1 MLAMALVPQNEAGAE
16 TPAFDSIHDAEQSN
30 LVLVGTLLR
39 RSGSDHHDLAL
50 IGEKGHDAR
59 WFAIDQAIT
68 RDITLVE
75 VRVRSVL
82 LQREGE
88 ILELKLSTDTGAVP
102 ALEEPAP
109 IPALPAHA
117 NALLTPVPGIVPLSD
132 SYFRV
137 SRRVMVDYLRSPQAF
152 EDNGATF
159 LDEGGL
165 FITRLGNESIL
176 EKVGLRVGD
185 VLTAVDGEPLKDPLD
200 LQRLLGRFNNPK
212 GLKSIDLEVTR
223 HGAPQRLTYDL
234 LE

>member
-1 MLAMALVPQNEAGAE
+1 MAFVPQNEAGAE
-16 TPAFDSIHDAEQSN
+16 TTTFDSIADAAQSN

-39 RSGSDHHDLAL
+39 RNGSDHHDLAL
-50 IGEKGHDAR
+50 IGERGHDTR
-59 WFAIDQAIT
+59 WFAIDDAIT

-82 LQREGE
+82 LRRDGKV
-88 ILELKLSTDTGAVP
+88 LELTLSADTGAV
-102 ALEEPAP
+102 AAVAAREEPPP

-117 NALLTPVPGIVPLSD
+117 DALSRPVPGIVPLSD

-137 SRRVMVDYLRSPQAF
+137 SRRVIVDYLRSPQAF

-159 LDEGGL
+159 LEEGGL

-176 EKVGLRVGD
+176 EKAGLRVGD
-185 VLTAVDGEPLKDPLD
+185 VLTAVDGKPLKDPLD
-200 LQRLLGRFNNPK
+200 LQRLLGRFNDSKNI
-212 GLKSIDLEVTR
+212 KSIDLDVTR

-234 LE
+234 RE